1 MSSRLKEGL
10 RARKLTRMAF
20 APFPSRARRF
30 LDASRTGARMQRR
43 ALDTGSQSAT
53 VSAAES
59 AVGAKV
65 PATLRDPGGIRFW
78 IAVVLTGLCAGLGAA
93 LLTLLFDA
101 AQELA
106 WGAAGP
112 SALFQAA
119 RQASPQRHIGLLLA
133 AGLATSVS
141 QWLLTR
147 LTSGNSIDVTA
158 AIWFQAGRMPA
169 WRTLGTAVL
178 SIVIV
183 AMGVPL
189 GREGA
194 PKQFGVV
201 FGNLFSSLQKLSD
214 EQRRLVVAIGAG
226 AGMAAVYSVPLG
238 GALFALEVLRGA
250 LALRLVVPALAAA
263 LIATT
268 TAGFIV
274 PNAPL
279 YTVPLYPISPDV
291 YLWTVI
297 AAPLIGLWSVVFV
310 RAIAWA
316 YRARPSGW
324 GRFIAPPIVLA
335 VIGLVSIVFPELLG
349 NGQDVAQLLFL
360 HPLEPIVLA
369 ALVLVRPMATIASV
383 ASGAPGGLFTPSL
396 AAGALAGA
404 GLGQLWLFVHP
415 GGDIGLYALLGA
427 GAMLAASTQGP
438 ISSLVL
444 MMELTGQARAFAL
457 PMLTAIVIATL
468 TARLIEWRSV
478 YEARLT
484 DEEVAERLLA
494 REPRGG

>member
-1 MSSRLKEGL
+1 M
-10 RARKLTRMAF
+10 
-20 APFPSRARRF
+20 RRRP
-30 LDASRTGARMQRR
+30 LE
-43 ALDTGSQSAT
+43 TGSETAPSEAT
-53 VSAAES
+53 EPAA
-59 AVGAKV
+59 GAKV
-65 PATLRDPGGIRFW
+65 PATLRDPGAIRFW
-78 IAVVLTGLCAGLGAA
+78 IAIVLTGLCAGLGAA
-93 LLTLLFDA
+93 LLTVLFDV

-106 WGAAGP
+106 WGAAEP
-112 SALFQAA
+112 SALLQAA
-119 RQASPQRHIGLLLA
+119 WQASPERHVALLLA
-133 AGLATSVS
+133 AGLATSFA
-141 QWLLTR
+141 QWALTR

-214 EQRRLVVAIGAG
+214 EQRRLIVAIGAG

-268 TAGFIV
+268 TASFIV

-279 YTVPLYPISPDV
+279 YTVPPYPISPDV

-297 AAPLIGLWSVVFV
+297 ASPFIGLWSVAFV

-316 YRARPSGW
+316 YRIRPSDW
-324 GRFIAPPIVLA
+324 RRFIAPPLVLA
-335 VIGLVSIVFPELLG
+335 AIGLISIVFPELLG

-360 HPLEPIVLA
+360 HPLEPVALA
-369 ALVLVRPMATIASV
+369 ALVLVRPMATVASV

-404 GLGQLWLFVHP
+404 ALGQLWLWVHP

-457 PMLTAIVIATL
+457 PMITAIVIATA

>member
-1 MSSRLKEGL
+1 LETESK
-10 RARKLTRMAF
+10 
-20 APFPSRARRF
+20 
-30 LDASRTGARMQRR
+30 
-43 ALDTGSQSAT
+43 
-53 VSAAES
+53 SAASKVSEP
-59 AVGAKV
+59 AADAKV
-65 PATLRDPGGIRFW
+65 PATLRDAGAIRFW
-78 IAVVLTGLCAGLGAA
+78 TAVILTGLCAGLGAA
-93 LLTLLFDA
+93 LLTVLFDV

-106 WGAAGP
+106 WGAAEP
-112 SALFQAA
+112 SALIEAA
-119 RQASPQRHIGLLLA
+119 RQASPRRHLALLLA
-133 AGLATSVS
+133 AGLLVS
-141 QWLLTR
+141 LGQWLLTR
-147 LTSGNSIDVTA
+147 LTSGNGIDVTG
-158 AIWFQAGRMPA
+158 AIWFQAGRMPT

-183 AMGVPL
+183 GMGAPL

-194 PKQFGVV
+194 PKQFGAV

-263 LIATT
+263 LIATK
-268 TAGFIV
+268 TAGFVV

-279 YTVPLYPISPDV
+279 YIVPAYSISPDV
-291 YLWTVI
+291 YLWTII
-297 AAPLIGLWSVVFV
+297 ASPLIGLWSVAFV

-316 YRARPSGW
+316 YGVRPSNW
-324 GRFIAPPIVLA
+324 RRFIAPPLVLV
-335 VIGLVSIVFPELLG
+335 VIGALSIVFPEVLG
-349 NGQDVAQLLFL
+349 NGQDIAQLLFL
-360 HPLEPIVLA
+360 HPLEPVLLA
-369 ALVLVRPMATIASV
+369 ALVFVRPIATVSSV

-404 GLGQLWLFVHP
+404 ELGQLWLTVHP
-415 GGDIGLYALLGA
+415 GGEIGLFALLGA
-427 GAMLAASTQGP
+427 GAMLAATTQGP

-444 MMELTGQARAFAL
+444 MIELTGQARAFAL
-457 PMLTAIVIATL
+457 PMLATIVIATA
-468 TARLIEWRSV
+468 TARLIEWRSI

-484 DEEVAERLLA
+484 DAEVAERLQA

>member
-1 MSSRLKEGL
+1 
-10 RARKLTRMAF
+10 
-20 APFPSRARRF
+20 
-30 LDASRTGARMQRR
+30 LDR
-43 ALDTGSQSAT
+43 GSK
-53 VSAAES
+53 SAASGAAEP

-65 PATLRDPGGIRFW
+65 PATLRDPGAIRFW
-78 IAVVLTGLCAGLGAA
+78 TAVVLTGLCAGVGAA

-101 AQELA
+101 AQDFA
-106 WGAAGP
+106 WGAASP
-112 SALFQAA
+112 SGLLQAA
-119 RQASPQRHIGLLLA
+119 GQASPERHVDLLLA
-133 AGLATSVS
+133 AGLGISVN

-158 AIWFQAGRMPA
+158 AIWFQAGRMPP

-214 EQRRLVVAIGAG
+214 EQRRLIVAIGAG

-268 TAGFIV
+268 TASFIV

-297 AAPLIGLWSVVFV
+297 ASPFIGLWSVVFV

-316 YRARPSGW
+316 YRVRPSGW
-324 GRFIAPPIVLA
+324 GRFLAPPLVLA
-335 VIGLVSIVFPELLG
+335 VVGVLSIAFPELLG

-360 HPLEPIVLA
+360 HPLEPIALAVL
-369 ALVLVRPMATIASV
+369 LLLRPLATIASV

-396 AAGALAGA
+396 ATGALAGA
-404 GLGQLWLFVHP
+404 GLGQLWLTVHP

-427 GAMLAASTQGP
+427 GAMLAATTQGP

-444 MMELTGQARAFAL
+444 MMELTGQARAFAF
-457 PMLTAIVIATL
+457 PMLTAIIIATA

-484 DEEVAERLLA
+484 DEEVAERLRA
-494 REPRGG
+494 REPRGV

>member
-1 MSSRLKEGL
+1 
-10 RARKLTRMAF
+10 
-20 APFPSRARRF
+20 
-30 LDASRTGARMQRR
+30 
-43 ALDTGSQSAT
+43 LDTGSQSAT
-53 VSAAES
+53 VNAAEL
-59 AVGAKV
+59 AAGAKV
-65 PATLRDPGGIRFW
+65 PTTLRDPGAIPFW

-101 AQELA
+101 AQQLA

-112 SALFQAA
+112 SELIQAA
-119 RQASPQRHIGLLLA
+119 RQASPQRHLGLLLG
-133 AGLATSVS
+133 AGLAISVS

-178 SIVIV
+178 SILIV

-250 LALRLVVPALAAA
+250 LALRLVIPALAAA
-263 LIATT
+263 LIATE
-268 TAGFIV
+268 TASFVV

-291 YLWTVI
+291 YLWTVL

-360 HPLEPIVLA
+360 HPLEPVVLA
-369 ALVLVRPMATIASV
+369 ALVLVRPMATIALV

-415 GGDIGLYALLGA
+415 GSDIGLYALLGA

-484 DEEVAERLLA
+484 DEEVAERLRA
-494 REPRGG
+494 REPRGV

>member
-1 MSSRLKEGL
+1 MR
-10 RARKLTRMAF
+10 
-20 APFPSRARRF
+20 
-30 LDASRTGARMQRR
+30 RR
-43 ALDTGSQSAT
+43 ALEPVSK
-53 VSAAES
+53 SAAS
-59 AVGAKV
+59 DAVEPGTSAKV

-78 IAVVLTGLCAGLGAA
+78 IAIVLTGLCAGLGAA
-93 LLTLLFDA
+93 VLTVLFDV

-106 WGAAGP
+106 WGAADP
-112 SALFQAA
+112 AALFEAV
-119 RQASPQRHIGLLLA
+119 RQASPERHLGLLLA

-201 FGNLFSSLQKLSD
+201 FANQFSSLQKLSD

-250 LALRLVVPALAAA
+250 LALRLVIPALAAA

-268 TAGFIV
+268 TASFIV

-279 YTVPLYPISPDV
+279 YTVPLYPIAPDV
-291 YLWTVI
+291 YLWAVI
-297 AAPLIGLWSVVFV
+297 ASPFIGLWSVVFV

-316 YRARPSGW
+316 YRVRPSDW
-324 GRFIAPPIVLA
+324 RRFIAPPLVLA
-335 VIGLVSIVFPELLG
+335 VVGLVSIVFPELLG

-360 HPLEPIVLA
+360 HPVEPVALAVL
-369 ALVLVRPMATIASV
+369 VFVRPMATVASV

-404 GLGQLWLFVHP
+404 ALGELWLQVHP
-415 GGDIGLYALLGA
+415 GGDIGLFALLGA
-427 GAMLAASTQGP
+427 GAMLAATSQGP
-438 ISSLVL
+438 VSSLVL

-457 PMLTAIVIATL
+457 PMITMIVLATV

-484 DEEVAERLLA
+484 DEEVTERLRA
-494 REPRGG
+494 REPRGV

>member
-1 MSSRLKEGL
+1 ME
-10 RARKLTRMAF
+10 
-20 APFPSRARRF
+20 
-30 LDASRTGARMQRR
+30 
-43 ALDTGSQSAT
+43 TGSEAAASSAT
-53 VSAAES
+53 EPAA
-59 AVGAKV
+59 GAKV
-65 PATLRDPGGIRFW
+65 PATLRDPGAAPFW
-78 IAVVLTGLCAGLGAA
+78 ITVILTGLCAGIGAA
-93 LLTLLFDA
+93 LLTLLFDVT
-101 AQELA
+101 QELA
-106 WGAAGP
+106 WGAAEP
-112 SALFQAA
+112 SALFEAA
-119 RQASPQRHIGLLLA
+119 RLAPPELHIGLLLG
-133 AGLATSVS
+133 AGLATSLG
-141 QWLLTR
+141 QLALTR
-147 LTSGNSIDVTA
+147 LTSGNSIDVTS
-158 AIWFQAGRMPA
+158 AIWFQAGRMPP

-183 AMGVPL
+183 AMGAPL

-194 PKQFGVV
+194 PKQFGAV

-214 EQRRLVVAIGAG
+214 EQRRLIVAIGSG

-250 LALRLVVPALAAA
+250 LALRLVIPALAAA

-268 TAGFIV
+268 TASFIV

-279 YTVPLYPISPDV
+279 YSVPAYPISPDV
-291 YLWTVI
+291 YLWTII
-297 AAPLIGLWSVVFV
+297 ASPIIGLWSVAFV

-316 YRARPSGW
+316 YGARPSGW
-324 GRFIAPPIVLA
+324 LRFIAPPLVL
-335 VIGLVSIVFPELLG
+335 VVVGLVSIVSPEVLG

-360 HPLEPIVLA
+360 HPLAPVVLA
-369 ALVLVRPMATIASV
+369 ALVFVRPIATVASI

-404 GLGQLWLFVHP
+404 ALGELWLFVHP

-444 MMELTGQARAFAL
+444 MMELTGHARDFAL
-457 PMLTAIVIATL
+457 PMIAAIVLATA

-484 DEEVAERLLA
+484 DEEVAERLRA
-494 REPRGG
+494 REPRGV

>member
-1 MSSRLKEGL
+1 
-10 RARKLTRMAF
+10 
-20 APFPSRARRF
+20 
-30 LDASRTGARMQRR
+30 LDR
-43 ALDTGSQSAT
+43 GSQSAALGAVEPA
-53 VSAAES
+53 VS
-59 AVGAKV
+59 AKV
-65 PATLRDPGGIRFW
+65 PATLRDPGAIPFW

-112 SALFQAA
+112 SALPQAA
-119 RQASPQRHIGLLLA
+119 RQASPQRHLGLLLG
-133 AGLATSVS
+133 AGLAISVS

-178 SIVIV
+178 SILIV

-250 LALRLVVPALAAA
+250 LALRLVIPALAAA
-263 LIATT
+263 LIATE
-268 TAGFIV
+268 TASFVV

-360 HPLEPIVLA
+360 HPLEPVVLA

-484 DEEVAERLLA
+484 DEEVAERLQA
-494 REPRGG
+494 REPRGV

>member
-1 MSSRLKEGL
+1 MR
-10 RARKLTRMAF
+10 
-20 APFPSRARRF
+20 
-30 LDASRTGARMQRR
+30 RR
-43 ALDTGSQSAT
+43 ALEPVSK
-53 VSAAES
+53 SAAS
-59 AVGAKV
+59 DAVEPGTSAKV
-65 PATLRDPGGIRFW
+65 PATLRDPGAIRFW
-78 IAVVLTGLCAGLGAA
+78 IAIALTGLCAGLGAA

-106 WGAAGP
+106 WGAAEP
-112 SALFQAA
+112 SGLFEAA
-119 RQASPQRHIGLLLA
+119 RQASPLRHVGLLLA
-133 AGLATSVS
+133 AGLVISFG
-141 QWLLTR
+141 QWALTR

-158 AIWFQAGRMPA
+158 AIWFHAGRMPA
-169 WRTLGTAVL
+169 WRTLGSAVL
-178 SIVIV
+178 SIIIV
-183 AMGVPL
+183 GMGVPL

-201 FGNLFSSLQKLSD
+201 FANLFSSLQKLSN

-268 TAGFIV
+268 TASFIV

-279 YTVPLYPISPDV
+279 YTVPAYTISPDV
-291 YLWTVI
+291 YLWTII
-297 AAPLIGLWSVVFV
+297 ASPFIGLWSVAFV
-310 RAIAWA
+310 RVIAWA
-316 YRARPSGW
+316 YGARPSDW
-324 GRFIAPPIVLA
+324 RRFIAPPLVLV
-335 VIGLVSIVFPELLG
+335 VIGLLSIVFPELLG

-360 HPLEPIVLA
+360 HPLEPVVLA
-369 ALVLVRPMATIASV
+369 ALVFVRPLATVASV

-404 GLGQLWLFVHP
+404 ALGELWLQVHP

-444 MMELTGQARAFAL
+444 MIELTGQARAFAL
-457 PMLTAIVIATL
+457 PMITAIVIATV

-484 DEEVAERLLA
+484 DEEVTERLLA
-494 REPRGG
+494 REPRGV

>member
-1 MSSRLKEGL
+1 MGTESE
-10 RARKLTRMAF
+10 AA
-20 APFPSRARRF
+20 
-30 LDASRTGARMQRR
+30 ASGVTVP
-43 ALDTGSQSAT
+43 AT
-53 VSAAES
+53 AD
-59 AVGAKV
+59 AKV
-65 PATLRDPGGIRFW
+65 PATLRDPGAIPFW
-78 IAVVLTGLCAGLGAA
+78 IAVVLTGLCAGVGAA

-101 AQELA
+101 VQELA
-106 WGAAGP
+106 WGAAEP
-112 SALFQAA
+112 SALFEAA
-119 RQASPQRHIGLLLA
+119 RQASPERHVALLLG
-133 AGLATSVS
+133 AGLVISLG
-141 QWLLTR
+141 QWALTR
-147 LTSGNSIDVTA
+147 LTSGNGIDVTA

-169 WRTLGTAVL
+169 WRSLGTAVL

-183 AMGVPL
+183 GMGAPL

-194 PKQFGVV
+194 PKQFGAV
-201 FGNLFSSLQKLSD
+201 FGNLFSSFQKLSD

-268 TAGFIV
+268 TASFVV

-279 YTVPLYPISPDV
+279 YAVPAYPVSPAV
-291 YLWTVI
+291 YLWTVVASPI
-297 AAPLIGLWSVVFV
+297 IGLWSVVFV

-316 YRARPSGW
+316 YDVRPSGW
-324 GRFIAPPIVLA
+324 GRFLAPPLVLGIV
-335 VIGLVSIVFPELLG
+335 GLISIVFPELLG
-349 NGQDVAQLLFL
+349 NGQGVAQLLFL
-360 HPLEPIVLA
+360 HPFEPLALA
-369 ALVLVRPMATIASV
+369 ALVFIRPIATVGSV

-404 GLGQLWLFVHP
+404 ALGQLWLLVHP

-444 MMELTGQARAFAL
+444 MMELTGQARAFAA
-457 PMLTAIVIATL
+457 PMIDGDRDRHCDCASG
-468 TARLIEWRSV
+468 R
-478 YEARLT
+478 
-484 DEEVAERLLA
+484 VAVGL
-494 REPRGG
+494 